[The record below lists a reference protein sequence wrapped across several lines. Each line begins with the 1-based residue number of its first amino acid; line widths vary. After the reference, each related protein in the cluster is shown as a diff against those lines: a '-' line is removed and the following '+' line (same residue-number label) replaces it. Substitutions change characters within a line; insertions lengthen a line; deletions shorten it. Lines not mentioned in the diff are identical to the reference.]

1 MPAFLLIF
9 MVSDSLRVMFSVLF
23 EVSVCL
29 FVNRT
34 GDIDVFSS
42 FEEGNSEF
50 T

>member
-9 MVSDSLRVMFSVLF
+9 MVSDSPRVTFP
-23 EVSVCL
+23 VCL